1 MIIVRIVIVGD
12 GENRT
17 VIVGDGENKIV
28 KVQDEESYDSASVWI
43 VIISILLVGECSKKK
58 IYLNI

>member
-17 VIVGDGENKIV
+17 VIVGDGENRIV
-28 KVQDEESYDSASVWI
+28 KVEDEESYDSDSEWM
-43 VIISILLVGECSKKK
+43 VIISILLVGECANRKQ
-58 IYLNI
+58 